1 MGEQTSC
8 LEKVLENRRFEP
20 LREKDVQ
27 FNVGFFIPNR
37 RKADTHNM
45 VVIRADMTDD
55 SPCRLASKQI
65 EFSVTT
71 KVEATLEKQMLQK
84 LDKMFNPNIIA
95 IIGASNSIQKWGGF
109 LTVHM
114 LKGKFIGKIYPVN
127 PREKQILGM
136 PAYRSILDI
145 PEPIDLG
152 IIAVP
157 ADKVLPAIEEAGK
170 KGVPGLVVVTSGF
183 SETGEDGKSL
193 EKQMV
198 EIAKRFGI
206 RIIGPNTMGI
216 TSTYVSLYATGAA
229 VFPPRGHISFI
240 SQSGNLGTQM
250 LYWAEREKIG
260 IDQFFGTGNEA
271 DISAFELLEY
281 LAERETTRV
290 ILLYLEGIDD
300 GRKLFNVLKCV
311 TRKKPVLVLKAGRTK
326 AGARAALS
334 HTGAIAG
341 KAEVFEAALKQAG
354 CIIVKNPSD
363 LLDIAIAFSYLPLPK
378 GNRIGVCTLGGG
390 WGVVASDLLNEAGF
404 ELPPLDPQ
412 TIARFDKILP
422 PYWSRSNPVDLV
434 GQVDEDIFNT
444 SLHTLLE
451 TDYID
456 ALIMMGVFGVSEF
469 VIRVASASLGVAPD
483 VTENEF
489 KQIEDYANSTE
500 HKFRE
505 ETLAAMEK
513 FKKPVIG
520 VLLSSTA
527 NLVHEVDGKTLI
539 LFPTPER
546 AIKALQALYQYQQYL
561 SRQKT

>member
-1 MGEQTSC
+1 
-8 LEKVLENRRFEP
+8 
-20 LREKDVQ
+20 
-27 FNVGFFIPNR
+27 
-37 RKADTHNM
+37 
-45 VVIRADMTDD
+45 MTDD